1 MREGRATCMKNIR
14 LALVAAV
21 VGAISM
27 APTQLLPATAAIL
40 GSATSSA
47 QTVSS
52 GNYGAVA
59 GATSAATAAAAF
71 VATPTTSICSFTK
84 STTGGNTA
92 SGSPTIKL
100 ANVTSLVVGM
110 VISTTTGIAAG
121 TKVTAINVGTT
132 TVTITPNTNASIGNN
147 TSLTFSGCYQSYFNV
162 NNIGTLGLISYQMSQ
177 VVSTTTAGVNV
188 TLQACSA
195 AWTEATGVCS
205 GTITSLVT
213 LNGATSLS
221 QTFTAA
227 LAASSGT
234 VRLRALGNTS
244 GQSST
249 ITITIA
255 RADVR
260 AAITTNS

>member
-1 MREGRATCMKNIR
+1 MKNIK
-14 LALVAAV
+14 LVLIASV

-40 GSATSSA
+40 GSATSPA
-47 QTVSS
+47 QSVSS
-52 GNYGAVA
+52 GNYRAVA

-84 STTGGNTA
+84 STTGNTA
-92 SGSPTIKL
+92 SGSPTIRL

-121 TKVTAINVGTT
+121 TKVTAINVGTA

-213 LNGATSLS
+213 LNGATSLG

-227 LAASSGT
+227 LAASGGT

-249 ITITIA
+249 ISINVA
-255 RADVR
+255 RVNVR